1 MGGLGGHMAHLS
13 EDLDL
18 TFNEIVDVLGKVAR
32 AEIKNVTE
40 KVDGQNLFL
49 SVDAQGNIRTARNAT
64 DIKKG
69 GMTPTEYAAKWEGHP
84 AGSAFTNGFK
94 AVTAALKRLDAQ
106 TLQQLFS
113 GGERYINIEIMY
125 PKNPNIINYTA
136 PQIVLHGLK
145 YVGSLEDKEEQK
157 RQEKLAD
164 DAFEELSSLVDAT
177 EAQVGEEL
185 WRINGPKLVDLQ
197 NLADNTALEEVTA
210 KIEEI
215 ADPVG
220 MSATLGDLV
229 EVRLRNI
236 ATNEGLP
243 ADIIDEMIFLVLD
256 RDAAT
261 KAGVTTSSLKKQ
273 LPKEL
278 KPVISRL
285 ATKTTSRKVIA
296 SILYKLEVA
305 ISDFAIEALRGIKS
319 FFVDEHDQEVV
330 RQRQEL
336 QGAIDYLQSLSAQG
350 NVEMGELV
358 DKQLAKL
365 GNVENVAS
373 SLEGVVFE
381 HPPGSGKIYK
391 LTGAFAMANQIIGRA
406 RRSGMNEGI
415 DGTFTVQVSA
425 TQSLTKSLTEWIRE
439 MKMAKHQVGTVP
451 AMVYGDILNGVPIV
465 DIVRAE
471 DAQEVIYNTVHAY
484 AAKVLQER
492 LEPVLEIIED
502 EIEDTIEIEDED
514 DDPVG
519 PGPQD
524 RTVAIVPGAFKPP
537 HLGHA
542 DMVRKYAAMADE
554 VIVLISKP
562 LQSVRSLPNGRVI
575 TAEDSLKIWEL
586 LTKDIPNVTIG
597 VYNDPAVRSPMSAG
611 YALVGKPGER
621 EVAATKVEP
630 PIEAIAPGNKVIL
643 GASRKGGDWKR
654 WQGAEKYVGEDLDLL
669 DPAQTAVKP
678 LVRSEDAAFSA
689 TDMREL
695 LGDPLNNTQE
705 LEEYIGPGNVPE
717 LLSILGLSEE
727 PLEEMSGM
735 AGGAVG
741 GFSAPFGRSSAVK
754 RRFKKKKR
762 RKKRKKKKNESV
774 DLTIVDEIF
783 KLLIE
788 RGIIT

>member
-1 MGGLGGHMAHLS
+1 
-13 EDLDL
+13 
-18 TFNEIVDVLGKVAR
+18 
-32 AEIKNVTE
+32 
-40 KVDGQNLFL
+40 
-49 SVDAQGNIRTARNAT
+49 
-64 DIKKG
+64 
-69 GMTPTEYAAKWEGHP
+69 
-84 AGSAFTNGFK
+84 
-94 AVTAALKRLDAQ
+94 
-106 TLQQLFS
+106 
-113 GGERYINIEIMY
+113 
-125 PKNPNIINYTA
+125 
-136 PQIVLHGLK
+136 
-145 YVGSLEDKEEQK
+145 
-157 RQEKLAD
+157 
-164 DAFEELSSLVDAT
+164 
-177 EAQVGEEL
+177 
-185 WRINGPKLVDLQ
+185 
-197 NLADNTALEEVTA
+197 
-210 KIEEI
+210 
-215 ADPVG
+215 
-220 MSATLGDLV
+220 
-229 EVRLRNI
+229 
-236 ATNEGLP
+236 
-243 ADIIDEMIFLVLD
+243 
-256 RDAAT
+256 
-261 KAGVTTSSLKKQ
+261 
-273 LPKEL
+273 
-278 KPVISRL
+278 
-285 ATKTTSRKVIA
+285 
-296 SILYKLEVA
+296 
-305 ISDFAIEALRGIKS
+305 
-319 FFVDEHDQEVV
+319 
-330 RQRQEL
+330 
-336 QGAIDYLQSLSAQG
+336 
-350 NVEMGELV
+350 
-358 DKQLAKL
+358 
-365 GNVENVAS
+365 
-373 SLEGVVFE
+373 
-381 HPPGSGKIYK
+381 
-391 LTGAFAMANQIIGRA
+391 
-406 RRSGMNEGI
+406 
-415 DGTFTVQVSA
+415 
-425 TQSLTKSLTEWIRE
+425 
-439 MKMAKHQVGTVP
+439 
-451 AMVYGDILNGVPIV
+451 MVYGDILNGVPIV

-519 PGPQD
+519 PAPED

-669 DPAQTAVKP
+669 DPALTAVKP

-762 RKKRKKKKNESV
+762 RKKRKKKRNESI

-788 RGIIT
+788 RGVIT